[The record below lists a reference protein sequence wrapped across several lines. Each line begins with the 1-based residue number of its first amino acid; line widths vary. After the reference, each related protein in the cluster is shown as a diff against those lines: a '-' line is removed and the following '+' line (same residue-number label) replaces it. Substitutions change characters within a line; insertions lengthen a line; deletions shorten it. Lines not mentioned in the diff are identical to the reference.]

1 MAFEPLN
8 FMHRIFGRS
17 DSGARWMRDL
27 AIAAEEAPALAAG
40 AKTDLARQFY
50 DSQGRLVHKWLHYLD
65 IYDRHFGQFR
75 GTNVKMLEI
84 GVFQGGSLDLWRHY
98 FGPEAVIFGIDVNP
112 EYAARVD
119 PPNQMRIG
127 SQDDP
132 TFLAS
137 VVAEIGAPDIVLDD
151 GSHIGRH
158 QQASFECLFPLL
170 AEGGLYVIEDLHS
183 SYWGGFHEVG
193 YRTSGSGIE
202 QFKALVDDLHG
213 HYHDRPANPLYRD
226 QIASITFCDSI
237 AIMEKRRRERL
248 GHLQI
253 DPTARTKIQ
262 QLSHSADS
270 DSR

>member
-1 MAFEPLN
+1 MTMITQAQIEQAILTTSDTVIRNEMFFCDLDGLAGDGD
-8 FMHRIFGRS
+8 FGNS
-17 DSGARWMRDL
+17 L
-27 AIAAEEAPALAAG
+27 ATG
-40 AKTDLARQFY
+40 FK
-50 DSQGRLVHKWLHYLD
+50 
-65 IYDRHFGQFR
+65 
-75 GTNVKMLEI
+75 
-84 GVFQGGSLDLWRHY
+84 
-98 FGPEAVIFGIDVNP
+98 VIKKDVP
-112 EYAARVD
+112 
-119 PPNQMRIG
+119 
-127 SQDDP
+127 
-132 TFLAS
+132 
-137 VVAEIGAPDIVLDD
+137 EIGAPDIVLDD

-202 QFKALVDDLHG
+202 QLKALVDDLHG

-237 AIMEKRRRERL
+237 AIIEKRRRERL

-253 DPTARTKIQ
+253 DPAARTKIQ